1 MRRRNLFKT
10 KNNNKDPHFNMVPVF
25 SNNRHD
31 NYNRQPPQTVAMQH
45 LLKKIPSKQ
54 SRVEEPTVTIVEGD
68 VSTNQAVVN
77 KIFNKDASMAAQAS
91 SMIHSDV
98 DGDISDVRY
107 SDLESIS
114 SEMATALFA
123 NFDDRVICVNI
134 FFNFKFKL
142 GVISNKSIDICY
154 ELTI

>member
-1 MRRRNLFKT
+1 M
-10 KNNNKDPHFNMVPVF
+10 
-25 SNNRHD
+25 
-31 NYNRQPPQTVAMQH
+31 
-45 LLKKIPSKQ
+45 
-54 SRVEEPTVTIVEGD
+54 TIVEGD

-77 KIFNKDASMAAQAS
+77 KIFNKDASMATQAS
-91 SMIHSDV
+91 SMIVGSDV